1 MEHVGRSID
10 RKDGLA
16 KVTGAAEYLGD
27 LTIPNV
33 VYAALVRSPLPHATI
48 AAVDA
53 TRARALPG
61 VLAAVTAQDLGELG
75 ARRFGSYTKDQYV
88 LAREKVRYEG
98 EPVVAVVAEDR
109 VTAVRA
115 ARLVD
120 VEYAERPAVADVVS
134 ALAEGAPLVHEEAPP
149 LGRQGKWAAVAG
161 TNICARVVL
170 EEGDVAAGFRQADVV
185 LERTYTFPPV
195 FHYTL
200 EPHGAIASVAPTEV
214 TVWTNTGHPYQLR
227 QELADTFGLPLARI
241 RVVVPYVG
249 GSFGGKSFP
258 KLEPLAAALSWKAGR
273 PVQVLNG
280 VEGSMRTNRRHAA
293 RCTMKI
299 GVKRDG
305 TLVAKECRILL
316 DTGGYADSGPL
327 VAEKASIRA
336 LGPYRVPHYRIEAV
350 AVYTNTSPAGSY
362 RSIGGPQSVWAT
374 ESLMDEVA
382 DALEMDPLDLRL
394 GNILHRGEIVQK
406 DLRPMDADLGDDL
419 RRLAKTMEEVDR
431 GRRPTGVMGR
441 GLAVAIANPADL
453 PISTA
458 IVRLHYDGSMTILCS
473 LVEVGQGLHT
483 VLAQIAAEELG
494 IAPELVAVVSPDTRY
509 GPYDWS
515 SGASRGTTIM
525 GTAVQRAVR
534 DIKEQLRA
542 LAAESAGVAVDE
554 VTVADGRVHVAGQS
568 LDPGAVIRQWWGR
581 PAGEVIGRGYVRNL
595 GLSPAFWEIGMGGA
609 EVEVDRDTGQVHLR
623 AYTCLADVGRAIN
636 PRQCEAQDV
645 GAVVMGL
652 GPALFEHMVFS
663 ASGSLLNPSMI
674 EYRVPLVTD
683 LPRTLEA
690 VLVENGDGTG
700 PFGAKGMGEG
710 GGLSVAPAIANAV
723 VRATGVRIRDLPL
736 TPERVWRALRDAER
750 ESRTPATANP
760 ARESRSAPAP
770 PGRDERPG
778 GLGRPS
784 RPPIR

>member
-1 MEHVGRSID
+1 MLHVGRSID
-10 RKDGLA
+10 RKDALA
-16 KVTGAAEYLGD
+16 KVTGAAQYVDD
-27 LTIPNV
+27 LTVPNA
-33 VYAALVRSPLPHATI
+33 VYAALVRSPVAHATI
-48 AAVDA
+48 GRVDVTAALAV
-53 TRARALPG
+53 PG
-61 VLAAVTAQDLGELG
+61 VLAAVRSEDLGELG
-75 ARRFGSYTKDQYV
+75 TRRFGSYTKDQYV
-88 LAREKVRYEG
+88 LARGKVRYEG

-109 VTAVRA
+109 VAAARA

-120 VEYAERPAVADVVS
+120 VDYVELPVAANVE
-134 ALAEGAPLVHEEAPP
+134 AAMAAGAPLVHDEAPP
-149 LGRQGKWAAVAG
+149 LGRQGKWAAEPG
-161 TNICARVVL
+161 TNVCARVVL
-170 EEGDVAAGFRQADVV
+170 QEGDPAAGFREADVV

-200 EPHGAIASVAPTEV
+200 EPHAAVASVEPTEV

-241 RVVVPYVG
+241 RVIVPYVG

-258 KLEPLAAALSWKAGR
+258 KLEPLAAALSWKVGR
-273 PVQVLNG
+273 PVRILNG

-305 TLVAKECRILL
+305 TLVAKEARILL

-327 VAEKASIRA
+327 VAEKAVVRV
-336 LGPYRVPHYRIEAV
+336 LGPYRVPNYRVEAL
-350 AVYTNTSPAGSY
+350 AVYTHTSPAGSY

-374 ESLMDEVA
+374 ESLMDELA
-382 DALEMDPLDLRL
+382 EAIEMDAVDLRL
-394 GNILHRGEIVQK
+394 ANILHRGEIVRK

-419 RRLAKTMEEVDR
+419 RRLAKTMDEVDR
-431 GRRPTGVMGR
+431 GRRTVGVVGR
-441 GLAVAIANPADL
+441 GLACAIANPADL
-453 PISTA
+453 PISTS

-494 IAPELVAVVSPDTRY
+494 IAPELVTVVSPDTRY

-542 LAAESAGVAVDE
+542 LAAESAGVPVDE
-554 VTVADGRVHVAGQS
+554 VSLADGRVHVAGRS
-568 LDPGAVIRQWWGR
+568 LDVGEVIRQWWGR

-595 GLSPAFWEIGMGGA
+595 GPSPAFWEIGMGGA
-609 EVEVDRDTGQVHLR
+609 EVEVDRDTGEIHLR
-623 AYTCLADVGRAIN
+623 SYTCLADIGRAIN

-645 GAVVMGL
+645 GAMLMGL
-652 GPALFEHMVFS
+652 GPALFEEMVFS
-663 ASGSLLNPSMI
+663 PEGSLLNPSMV
-674 EYRVPLVTD
+674 EYRVPLVSD
-683 LPRTLEA
+683 LPPTLET
-690 VLVENGDGTG
+690 VLIENGDGAG

-710 GGLSVAPAIANAV
+710 GGLPVAPAIANAV
-723 VRATGVRIRDLPL
+723 ARATGVRIRDLPL
-736 TPERVWRALRDAER
+736 SPERVWRALRDVTGAGPR
-750 ESRTPATANP
+750 
-760 ARESRSAPAP
+760 RS
-770 PGRDERPG
+770 G
-778 GLGRPS
+778 
-784 RPPIR
+784 